1 LGISGFQPGDSAPY
15 QSRCGIRVRPQKWTL
30 NQEALDTFLA
40 RLDPDRDC
48 AAQHYE
54 QVRNK
59 LATFFRCN
67 ECSDAEGLVD
77 ETIDRV
83 VRRLGEVV
91 IHDLM
96 PFIRGV
102 ARRVASEA
110 HQMRIRL
117 VPLDEVSERF
127 QSDTDSGDR
136 GYADKRHGCLEK
148 CLGQLSRQERDL
160 AVEFYKQEKA
170 EKIENKKRMAEAMG
184 ITTGTLRVRAYR
196 VRKQLEGCITKCMA
210 VSIP

>member
-1 LGISGFQPGDSAPY
+1 MS
-15 QSRCGIRVRPQKWTL
+15 VRPQKWTL

-59 LATFFRCN
+59 LVTFFRCN
-67 ECSDAEGLVD
+67 SCSDAEGLVD

-83 VRRLGEVV
+83 VRRLGEVE
-91 IHDLM
+91 IHDLL

-110 HQMRIRL
+110 HQIRIR
-117 VPLDEVSERF
+117 VVSLDEASERF
-127 QSDTDSGDR
+127 QRDTDSGGRAYTDR
-136 GYADKRHGCLEK
+136 RHGCLEK
-148 CLGQLSRQERDL
+148 CLGELSHQERDL
-160 AVEFYKQEKA
+160 ALEFYKYEKA

-184 ITTGTLRVRAYR
+184 ITTGTLRIRAYR
-196 VRKQLEGCITKCMA
+196 VRKHLEDCVTKCLT
-210 VSIP
+210 IPIA